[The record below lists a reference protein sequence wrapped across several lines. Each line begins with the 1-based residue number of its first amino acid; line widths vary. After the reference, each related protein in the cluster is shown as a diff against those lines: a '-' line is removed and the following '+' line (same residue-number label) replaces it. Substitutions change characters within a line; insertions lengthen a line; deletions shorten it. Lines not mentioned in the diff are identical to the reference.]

1 MNNDDLLKKLKQLDI
16 EDFIWVIYIG
26 IIALSFYSNHLER
39 KYYLKK
45 DHHSKKLYS
54 EINILIFSI
63 ALIVYIYFLK
73 DSYDSFKNLN
83 PNESSKKKKLTTLS
97 FTASLFFVIGG
108 AIILYVA
115 LNNNDLD
122 VELAFS

>member
-39 KYYLKK
+39 NYYLKK

-97 FTASLFFVIGG
+97 FAASLFFVIGG